1 MRAWSNKAMTVAD
14 ERPGA
19 FGEGVTGQPH
29 SPRTG
34 SKGLVERGMF
44 ILIRRSRYQ
53 QYFLKVLGSIVSADD
68 RLTGKSSPPV
78 YTGFR
83 KLLTIT

>member
-1 MRAWSNKAMTVAD
+1 MTVAA

-34 SKGLVERGMF
+34 IAKGLVERGMF

-78 YTGFR
+78 FSGFR

>member
-1 MRAWSNKAMTVAD
+1 MTVAA
-14 ERPGA
+14 ERPSA
-19 FGEGVTGQPH
+19 FGEGEQGNPTPLEQVA
-29 SPRTG
+29 
-34 SKGLVERGMF
+34 KGLVERGMF

-78 YTGFR
+78 FTGFR

>member
-1 MRAWSNKAMTVAD
+1 MTVAA

-19 FGEGVTGQPH
+19 FGEGVTGPTHLEQVA
-29 SPRTG
+29 
-34 SKGLVERGMF
+34 KGLVERGMF

-78 YTGFR
+78 FTGFR